1 MMADGTPVPLHYS
14 LRYRVREFLRR
25 LWDKSAEDEIFF
37 MAGAIGFNVLVA
49 LVPLIILGVGLT
61 GYVLSARFPDP
72 TDAVLALFGDNLPLT
87 GGGLDV
93 VESLRGPVAGLVEQ
107 RTGFTVLGALFLIW
121 VSTRLVASLRVVLRK
136 IFDIGQQRSILRG
149 KIFDV
154 QAVIVGV
161 VLVTLNLGVTVMIET
176 GVSQGGGMLG
186 LGASTLS
193 WAERTLGYALALVSI
208 WALFLFAYRYLPA
221 RRIPWS
227 TAWVAATFSALLH
240 EALKW
245 AFSWYATEV
254 ANYGST
260 FGNLATVAVL
270 FFWIYYGSI
279 VFILGGEVAQVYTMR
294 RASRSGVMSFEN
306 RP

>member
-14 LRYRVREFLRR
+14 LLYRVREFLRR

-161 VLVTLNLGVTVMIET
+161 MLVTLNLGVTVMIET

-193 WAERTLGYALALVSI
+193 WAERILGYALALVSI

-294 RASRSGVMSFEN
+294 RASRAGVMSFEN

>member
-1 MMADGTPVPLHYS
+1 MPLHYS

-37 MAGAIGFNVLVA
+37 MAGAIAFNVLVA

-107 RTGFTVLGALFLIW
+107 RTGFTVFGALFFIW

-136 IFDIGQQRSILRG
+136 IFDIEQQRSILRG

-161 VLVTLNLGVTVMIET
+161 VLVTLNLGVTVMVET

-193 WAERTLGYALALVSI
+193 WAERILGYVLALVSI
-208 WALFLFAYRYLPA
+208 WVLFLFAYRYLSSAPYPMVDGMGRSHFLGLA
-221 RRIPWS
+221 LRGPEMGVLLVCDRSRELRLYVRKFGHRRGVVFLDLLRVDRVYSRGRSCPS
-227 TAWVAATFSALLH
+227 VHHATS
-240 EALKW
+240 E
-245 AFSWYATEV
+245 
-254 ANYGST
+254 
-260 FGNLATVAVL
+260 
-270 FFWIYYGSI
+270 
-279 VFILGGEVAQVYTMR
+279 
-294 RASRSGVMSFEN
+294 
-306 RP
+306 